1 MQEKVGSKRFSK
13 EKGGDREKNERDE
26 GLGQRCGNMN
36 EKTDVLARRTN
47 MTKVMEK
54 AENPLHIYSEYW
66 MQGCGGRCPY
76 LNRKY

>member
-1 MQEKVGSKRFSK
+1 
-13 EKGGDREKNERDE
+13 
-26 GLGQRCGNMN
+26 
-36 EKTDVLARRTN
+36 

-76 LNRKY
+76 LNRKTLKKRNKRNIFYMKKKCGRISGYMFCFFIEAGWKIKEFDMKNGE

>member
-1 MQEKVGSKRFSK
+1 
-13 EKGGDREKNERDE
+13 
-26 GLGQRCGNMN
+26 
-36 EKTDVLARRTN
+36 

-76 LNRKY
+76 FSSCFYKKQNMYPDILYEEEMW

>member
-1 MQEKVGSKRFSK
+1 
-13 EKGGDREKNERDE
+13 
-26 GLGQRCGNMN
+26 
-36 EKTDVLARRTN
+36 

-76 LNRKY
+76 LNRKTLKRGKKGNILYEEEMW

>member
-1 MQEKVGSKRFSK
+1 
-13 EKGGDREKNERDE
+13 
-26 GLGQRCGNMN
+26 MN

-76 LNRKY
+76 LNRNRCKNEAMLPGKQKKNQERIGTKYGVYRI